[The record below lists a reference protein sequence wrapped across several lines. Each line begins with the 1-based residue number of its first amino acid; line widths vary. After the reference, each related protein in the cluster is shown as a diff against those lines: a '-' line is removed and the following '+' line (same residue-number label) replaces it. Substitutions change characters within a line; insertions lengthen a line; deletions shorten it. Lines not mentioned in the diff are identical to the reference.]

1 MDSKNKIIGT
11 RRPICIVDYGM
22 GNVTSVEMA
31 FQALRVPCQV
41 SRDVDDIV
49 NSNGLVLPGVGAF
62 RIAMENLKRL
72 HLLDAID
79 EAVNERKTPFL
90 GICLGMQLLATT
102 GYEPEQTEG
111 LGLIPGEVKLMNPSL
126 RLPHVGWNGID
137 LKKPSKLFVGVK
149 KKSDFYFVHSY
160 HFLPFDNNVIIA
172 STDYGVEFVSC
183 VNINNIYGIQ
193 FHPEKSQKQGLKILK
208 NYVDLLNA

>member
-1 MDSKNKIIGT
+1 MIGILDYGLGNLHSVKNALNFLGAESKIISDSSE
-11 RRPICIVDYGM
+11 IEQSQSI
-22 GNVTSVEMA
+22 
-31 FQALRVPCQV
+31 
-41 SRDVDDIV
+41 II
-49 NSNGLVLPGVGAF
+49 PGVGSF
-62 RIAMENLKRL
+62 QKAMKKLNQKNMIKPIIEF
-72 HLLDAID
+72 A
-79 EAVNERKTPFL
+79 KTEKPIL

-111 LGLIPGEVKLMNPSL
+111 LGLIPGEVKLMNSSL

-137 LKKPSKLFVGVK
+137 LKKSSKLFVGVK

-160 HFLPFDNNVIIA
+160 HFLPFDNNVIIT
-172 STDYGVEFVSC
+172 STDYGFEFVSC

>member
-1 MDSKNKIIGT
+1 MIGILDYGLGNLHSVKNALNFLGAESKIISDSSE
-11 RRPICIVDYGM
+11 IEQSQSI
-22 GNVTSVEMA
+22 
-31 FQALRVPCQV
+31 
-41 SRDVDDIV
+41 II
-49 NSNGLVLPGVGAF
+49 PGVGSF
-62 RIAMENLKRL
+62 QKAMKKLNQKNMIKPIIKF
-72 HLLDAID
+72 A
-79 EAVNERKTPFL
+79 KTEKPIL

-137 LKKPSKLFVGVK
+137 LKKSSKLFVGVK

-160 HFLPFDNNVIIA
+160 HFLPFDNNVIIT
-172 STDYGVEFVSC
+172 STDYGFEFVSC